1 MLVHDYDTPT
11 TLHGSGTTDFAA
23 TDVGVSANVVNG
35 HTVETPV
42 VNDKHNGF
50 VSEEVPLGEPR
61 RLRVIC
67 IGAGATGLNL
77 AYMLP
82 RHLKNID
89 LLMYEKNEAIGGT
102 WLENRYPGI
111 ACDIPAHIY
120 QFTWAPNPTWS
131 EFYASGPEILRYF
144 QDTAKKFD
152 LEKYVNLKHRVTRA
166 EWNEDD
172 GTWML
177 EILNEETQQTM
188 TDYCHFLING
198 SGFLN
203 HWTFPKIP
211 GLHSFKG
218 PLMHTANWDND
229 VPLENQK
236 IGLIGNGSSGIQLLT
251 AIQPVAKHLTTFIRS
266 PTWITTVYLQDYA
279 GPGGSN
285 FEYTPEQIE
294 KYKKNPEEYLN
305 YRKAM
310 ESDMSGSFDISFK
323 DSDFQQMA
331 RQYLTEQMKK
341 RLGEDHPLSQNLIP
355 DFSVG
360 CRRLTPGTGYLEA
373 LTQSNVTVE
382 RTPIARVVPEGI
394 ELENGELVELDL
406 LACATGFD
414 VSWAPRFPIIGRKG
428 INLQEEWSKTRASAY
443 MALGVP
449 NFPNYTLFLGPGGPL
464 SHGSALPSIEH
475 QTKYIARLLYKMQ
488 IEGYKAAVPSQ
499 AATQDFISHMHK
511 FNERTVWSGDCN
523 SWFKGGVKENKP
535 LCHPGSR
542 THWFHM
548 LTEPRWE
555 DWDWERLSE
564 NRFSYLGNG
573 WTTWEKK
580 GQDLSYYLDDPDS
593 GYQSLRY

>member
-1 MLVHDYDTPT
+1 
-11 TLHGSGTTDFAA
+11 
-23 TDVGVSANVVNG
+23 
-35 HTVETPV
+35 
-42 VNDKHNGF
+42 
-50 VSEEVPLGEPR
+50 
-61 RLRVIC
+61 
-67 IGAGATGLNL
+67 
-77 AYMLP
+77 
-82 RHLKNID
+82 
-89 LLMYEKNEAIGGT
+89 
-102 WLENRYPGI
+102 YPGI

-120 QFTWAPNPTWS
+120 QFTWAPNPTWG

-152 LEKYVNLKHRVTRA
+152 LEKYANLKHCVTRA

-172 GTWML
+172 GTWKL
-177 EILNEETQQTM
+177 EILNEETKQTM

-203 HWTFPKIP
+203 HTKVFLGHWTFPNIP

-229 VPLENQK
+229 VPLDTKK

-251 AIQPVAKHLTTFIRS
+251 AIQPLAKHLTTFIRS

-294 KYKKNPEEYLN
+294 EYKKNPDEYLS

-310 ESDMSGSFDISFK
+310 ESNMSGSFDISLK
-323 DSDFQQMA
+323 NSDFQQMA

-341 RLGEDHPLSQNLIP
+341 RFGEGHPLSQNLIP

-382 RTPIARVVPEGI
+382 RTPIVRVVPEGI
-394 ELENGELVELDL
+394 ELENGELVELDV

-443 MALGVP
+443 MALAVP
-449 NFPNYTLFLGPGGPL
+449 NFPNYTRAYLSAVSLLEYVTHCIIFFLGPGGPL

-488 IEGYKAAVPSQ
+488 IEGYKAAAPSQ
-499 AATQDFISHMHK
+499 AATQEFISHMHK

-523 SWFKGGVKENKP
+523 SWFKGGTSSIAETSLHMLTFTLGVKENKP
-535 LCHPGSR
+535 LCHAGSR

-555 DWDWERLSE
+555 DWEWERLSE

-573 WTTWEKK
+573 WTTWEKT

-593 GYQSLRY
+593 GYESSRY